1 MLARKRAVEALMLSP
16 AQVLV
21 DGRRRIAGRK
31 LPQTPVV
38 EGDRL
43 LPSIAAA
50 SIIAKVTRD
59 RMMEKLGE
67 VHPDYGFEQYKGYGT
82 LRGLLALAQLG
93 PLVVHRHSFMPVITA
108 DLFHVEICKDMD
120 ETENALL
127 K

>member
-1 MLARKRAVEALMLSP
+1 MLSP

-21 DGRRRIAGRK
+21 DGRRGIKGLK

-50 SIIAKVTRD
+50 LIIAKVTRD

-67 VHPDYGFEQYKGYGT
+67 VHPGYGFEQHKGYGT
-82 LRGLLALAQLG
+82 LGHLTALAQLG
-93 PLVVHRHSFMPVITA
+93 PLVVHRHSFMPGDNRGTSAAGFVPRGYR
-108 DLFHVEICKDMD
+108 LRSD